1 MRKRI
6 DGPAQPAALRGHTAV
21 NFKQVETFRAVMLTR
36 SMTLAAAQL
45 HTSQPNV
52 SRAIAQLERET
63 GLMLFQR
70 AGSRLIPTIEGEAL
84 FKEVTRAFVGL
95 EHLSESAR
103 SIRQLGAGAMRIGA
117 VPGIAMTVMAAAISR
132 FRRVYAEVP
141 ISVYTS
147 DSRTVANWTATRYCD
162 FGLVAYLVDVPGI
175 RSARWRNENG
185 VCIVPASHRLARRR
199 RIVAKDLDGE
209 DFISLTQGD
218 GTRAAIDA
226 AFEPGARRLSIETP
240 YAATI
245 CSMVGMGLGVSVV
258 NPLVVR
264 SLRTPG
270 IVSLPFEPA
279 IPFPSY
285 ILFAEQHVESAHART
300 FFECLQE
307 TVREV

>member
-1 MRKRI
+1 
-6 DGPAQPAALRGHTAV
+6 V
-21 NFKQVETFRAVMLTR
+21 NFKQIETFRAVMLTR
-36 SMTLAAAQL
+36 SMTVAAVQL

-52 SRAIAQLERET
+52 SRVISQLERET
-63 GLMLFQR
+63 GLTLFQR
-70 AGSRLIPTIEGEAL
+70 TGSRLIPTIEGEAL

-95 EHLSESAR
+95 DTLRESAR
-103 SIRQLGAGAMRIGA
+103 SIRQLGAGALRIGV
-117 VPGIAMTVMAAAISR
+117 VPAIAMTVMALAISK
-132 FRRVYAEVP
+132 FRRHYAEVP

-147 DSRTVANWTATRYCD
+147 DSRTVANWTATRFCD

-175 RSARWRNENG
+175 RSARWRNEKG
-185 VCIVPASHRLARRR
+185 VCIVPAGHRLARRR
-199 RIVAKDLDGE
+199 RIAARDLTGE

-218 GTRAAIDA
+218 GTRIAIDA
-226 AFEPGARRLSIETP
+226 AFDPGARRLTIETP

-264 SLRTPG
+264 SLRPPG
-270 IVSLPFEPA
+270 IVTMPFDPA

-285 ILFAEQHVESAHART
+285 ILHNEQHVESPQSQV

-307 TVREV
+307 AVRER